1 MLKLQF
7 MMPALICFLLSL
19 SPNDC
24 LANDYYI
31 DFIGSTV
38 IITSNDMDTPVVVNV
53 DHLISDD
60 GEADVNLI
68 VNTVLN
74 RMKQEKKYNMRK
86 NNVIKSGTKDL

>member
-1 MLKLQF
+1 MLV
-7 MMPALICFLLSL
+7 LICSLLSL

-24 LANDYYI
+24 RANDYYI

-38 IITSNDMDTPVVVNV
+38 IITSSDMDTPVVVNV

-60 GEADVNLI
+60 GEANVNLI

-86 NNVIKSGTKDL
+86 DNVIKGGFKNL